1 MRTAASAARS
11 QERLRRGGPRRPGRR
26 AVATPGRRF
35 RRASNAV
42 VEELL
47 ECVDGGRDGILF
59 DEVDPASDRLLHAHA
74 RHVARAPRPRTA
86 CGTCMCMC
94 TCMCSVQC
102 MRCVRMHTVCIR
114 CECSAYAVGVPGP
127 RRPGRSQPP
136 QSRPPCR
143 PPCPP
148 TATSCA
154 RAAPRAPTSPRA
166 ALASCAVASPS
177 TRCTYIARAWCM
189 CIACACAYALRSGG
203 PLPRAAH
210 ASRTNVPRQCKHP
223 WVHVSTPCT
232 HLRPSTSA
240 AAESASTPTTMEITP
255 SARFDALPRP
265 RTGTGMRS

>member
-1 MRTAASAARS
+1 MLVIAR
-11 QERLRRGGPRRPGRR
+11 
-26 AVATPGRRF
+26 
-35 RRASNAV
+35 
-42 VEELL
+42 
-47 ECVDGGRDGILF
+47 
-59 DEVDPASDRLLHAHA
+59 
-74 RHVARAPRPRTA
+74 
-86 CGTCMCMC
+86 
-94 TCMCSVQC
+94 
-102 MRCVRMHTVCIR
+102 RCVRGAGGPARPLPTLIRGRWALRDCASQDQTTARIQGAGMHTVCIR

-154 RAAPRAPTSPRA
+154 RAAPRAATSPRA

-223 WVHVSTPCT
+223 WVHVFTPCT
-232 HLRPSTSA
+232 HLRPSTST